1 MEQHCSGSV
10 HHRQE
15 LASARPQPML
25 THTDSVP
32 CGCAS
37 KLSSSLLIGIMVY
50 TLLCIAWI
58 TMVMMSRV
66 LIPAL
71 SQGWHLKQR

>member
-50 TLLCIAWI
+50 TLLYSMDYYLSL
-58 TMVMMSRV
+58 MVMMSRV
-66 LIPAL
+66 LMPAL
-71 SQGWHLKQR
+71 SQGWH